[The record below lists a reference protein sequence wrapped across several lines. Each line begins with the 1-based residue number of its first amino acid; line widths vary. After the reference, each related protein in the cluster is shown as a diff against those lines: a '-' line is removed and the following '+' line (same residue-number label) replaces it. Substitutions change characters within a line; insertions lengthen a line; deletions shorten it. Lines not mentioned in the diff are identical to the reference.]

1 MTYLDG
7 LSSLPQFTA
16 YSRHALDALKSD
28 ALEKLQ
34 ALVHLAEPLGSFV
47 PAHDPSTS
55 FQRGSF
61 AIPKGTRAPLHWS
74 FNLTAPT
81 TLTNAMRV
89 IRACQVPKPILL
101 EGSPG
106 VGKTSLV
113 TALSN
118 ISGHELCRINLSDQT
133 DLIDLFGSDL
143 PVEGGSLGEFAWR
156 DAEFLKAMKEG
167 HWVLLDEMNL
177 APQAVLEGLNA
188 ILDHR
193 GMVYIPEL
201 NRSFSCH
208 PSFRIFAAQNPLC
221 QGGGRK
227 GLPKSFVNRFSKV
240 YIEELMPSDLY
251 TICQH
256 AFPAIE
262 ENALR
267 AMVSFNAQLNEQV
280 SVRHTFAHEGSPWE
294 FNLRDITRWGALLSC
309 SGILQQPQEYL
320 RSVYLHRFRSQQ
332 DRQSANSIFNQ
343 AFSTTCNK
351 LEDAPAWILS
361 ATHIQIGHFTSSRK
375 NMGTLSRP
383 RRILKSQLSILESL
397 GDCVAQSWLA
407 IVTGRKNCGKTDVV
421 RALAHFTGNQLQ
433 EISMNSATD
442 TMDILGS
449 FEQVDNLRRLCAL
462 IDELILNLE
471 LELRSITGSVKF
483 PELQSRGYALRHLCK
498 TFSGPNLQTLLN
510 STTTLISSIIDT
522 GSMFEE
528 KYRAAKDAIHALHA
542 SSGASQ
548 FEWVDGPLLKAMK
561 SGHWL
566 LMDGANLCSPSVLD
580 RLNSLCESEGFLVL
594 SERGLVDGRVQ
605 LIRPHPNFRLFMSV
619 DPQYGELSRAM
630 RNRGVEIAL
639 LTTPLSDDHS
649 ILLDHYRLPLSLKNL
664 TDPIVQGATFDAA
677 RRGLLQ
683 VDFSDLNISSTGR
696 SLDQDSALSSLVDQ
710 VPTLLLSS
718 TEKDEHPWIFFLCH
732 SLAPAYMQYLT
743 RYLASFDHTGTI
755 SPMLYKFLSNF
766 PNDDLR
772 TALEGFWQPYALHG
786 KVSSA
791 YLLTQVSNYGYIGCT
806 FLISSLPYYSQSIF
820 IGSGFQYM
828 MKALALNYRVQ
839 T

>member
-16 YSRHALDALKSD
+16 YSRHALEALKSD

-34 ALVHLAEPLGSFV
+34 ALVPLVEPLGSFV

-55 FQRGSF
+55 LQLGSF
-61 AIPKGTRAPLHWS
+61 AIPKGTRTPSHWS
-74 FNLTAPT
+74 FNFTAPT

-89 IRACQVPKPILL
+89 IRACQVSKPILL

-118 ISGHELCRINLSDQT
+118 ISGHQLCRINLSDQT

-143 PVEGGSLGEFAWR
+143 PVEGGGLGEFAWR
-156 DAEFLKAMKEG
+156 DAEFLKALQEG

-193 GMVYIPEL
+193 GTVYIPEL

-208 PSFRIFAAQNPLC
+208 PSFRIFAAQNPLS

-240 YIEELMPSDLY
+240 YIEELIPSDLY

-262 ENALR
+262 ESTLR
-267 AMVSFNAQLNEQV
+267 AMISFNLQLNEQIN
-280 SVRHTFAHEGSPWE
+280 VRHAFAHEGSPWE
-294 FNLRDITRWGALLSC
+294 FNLRDITRWSALLSR
-309 SGILQQPQEYL
+309 SGIFQQPQEYL
-320 RSVYLHRFRSQQ
+320 RSIYLHRFRSQY
-332 DRQSANSIFNQ
+332 DRRSASSIFNQ

-351 LEDAPAWILS
+351 LEDAPSWTLS
-361 ATHIQIGHFTSSRK
+361 ATHIQFGHFTISRK
-375 NMGTLSRP
+375 NMSALSRP
-383 RRILKSQLSILESL
+383 RRILKSQLSTLESL

-407 IVTGRKNCGKTDVV
+407 IVIGQKNCGKTDVV

-433 EISMNSATD
+433 EISMNSTTD

-449 FEQVDNLRRLCAL
+449 FEQVDNRRRLLAL
-462 IDELILNLE
+462 IDDLILHLE
-471 LELRSITGSVKF
+471 LDLRSITGSKKF
-483 PELQSRGYALRHLCK
+483 SELWSRSYTLRHLCEA
-498 TFSGPNLQTLLN
+498 FPGPKFGTLLEATI
-510 STTTLISSIIDT
+510 SLITSIIDA
-522 GSMFEE
+522 GSEFEE
-528 KYRAAKDAIHALHA
+528 QYRAVQDAIHTLHA
-542 SSGASQ
+542 SHGTSQ
-548 FEWVDGPLLKAMK
+548 FEWVDGPLIKAMK

-580 RLNSLCESEGFLVL
+580 RLNSLCESEGFVIL
-594 SERGLVDGRVQ
+594 SERGFVDGQVQ
-605 LIRPHPNFRLFMSV
+605 LIKPHPSFRLFMSV
-619 DPQYGELSRAM
+619 DPHYGELSRAM
-630 RNRGVEIAL
+630 RNRGVEIAI
-639 LTTPLSDDHS
+639 LTTPMSDDYS
-649 ILLDHYRLPLSLKNL
+649 ILLDYYRLPLSSKDLV
-664 TDPIVQGATFDAA
+664 DPIVQGATFDAA

-683 VDFSDLNISSTGR
+683 VGFSDLNISSTGR

-710 VPTLLLSS
+710 VPALLISS
-718 TEKDEHPWIFFLCH
+718 AEKDEHPWIFFLCR
-732 SLAPAYMQYLT
+732 SLTPAYMQYLT
-743 RYLASFDHTGTI
+743 RYLASCDSTGTI
-755 SPMLYKFLSNF
+755 SPSLYKFLSNF
-766 PNDDLR
+766 PNSDMR
-772 TALEGFWQPYALHG
+772 TAHEEFQQSYALHR
-786 KVSSA
+786 KVSGA
-791 YLLTQVSNYGYIGCT
+791 YLLTQVGEYRPNICT
-806 FLISSLPYYSQSIF
+806 F
-820 IGSGFQYM
+820 
-828 MKALALNYRVQ
+828 
-839 T
+839 

>member
-16 YSRHALDALKSD
+16 YSRHALEALKSD
-28 ALEKLQ
+28 ALTKLQ
-34 ALVHLAEPLGSFV
+34 ALVPLVEPLGSFV
-47 PAHDPSTS
+47 PVHDPATS
-55 FQRGSF
+55 LQLGSF
-61 AIPKGTRAPLHWS
+61 AIPKGTKTPSQWS
-74 FNLTAPT
+74 FNFTAPT

-89 IRACQVPKPILL
+89 IRACQVSKPILL

-106 VGKTSLV
+106 VGKTSLI

-143 PVEGGSLGEFAWR
+143 PVEGGGLGEFAWR
-156 DAEFLKAMKEG
+156 DAEFLKALQEG

-208 PSFRIFAAQNPLC
+208 PSFRIFAAQNPLS

-240 YIEELMPSDLY
+240 YIEELNPSDLY
-251 TICQH
+251 TICQY

-262 ENALR
+262 ESALR
-267 AMVSFNAQLNEQV
+267 AMVSFNIQLSEQIN
-280 SVRHTFAHEGSPWE
+280 VRHAFAQEGSPWE
-294 FNLRDITRWGALLSC
+294 FNLRDITRWGALLTS
-309 SGILQQPQEYL
+309 SGILQQPKEFL
-320 RSVYLHRFRSQQ
+320 RSIYLHRFRSQH

-343 AFSTTCNK
+343 AFSATCNRP
-351 LEDAPAWILS
+351 EDAPAWTLS
-361 ATHIQIGHFTSSRK
+361 ATHIQIGHTTISRK

-383 RRILKSQLSILESL
+383 QRILKSQLAILESL

-407 IVTGRKNCGKTDVV
+407 IVTGQRNCGKTDVV

-433 EISMNSATD
+433 EISMNSAID

-449 FEQVDNLRRLCAL
+449 FEQIDNRRRLFTLIDELLLHLEFDLRSTMGSKKFPEIWSRGHALRRLCEAFPSPNFRSL
-462 IDELILNLE
+462 LEATMTLVTSILDA
-471 LELRSITGSVKF
+471 GS
-483 PELQSRGYALRHLCK
+483 E
-498 TFSGPNLQTLLN
+498 
-510 STTTLISSIIDT
+510 
-522 GSMFEE
+522 FEE
-528 KYRAAKDAIHALHA
+528 KYSAVQDVVHALYS
-542 SSGASQ
+542 SSGVSQ
-548 FEWVDGPLLKAMK
+548 FEWVDGPLIRAMK

-594 SERGLVDGRVQ
+594 SERGFVDGQVQ
-605 LIRPHPNFRLFMSV
+605 LIKPHPNFRLFMSV

-630 RNRGVEIAL
+630 RNRGIEIAL
-639 LTTPLSDDHS
+639 LTTPLSDDLS
-649 ILLDHYRLPLSLKNL
+649 ILLDHYRLPLSLEL
-664 TDPIVQGATFDAA
+664 STDPIAQGATFDAV

-683 VDFSDLNISSTGR
+683 VGFSNTNIASTGR
-696 SLDQDSALSSLVDQ
+696 SLAQDSALSSLVDQ
-710 VPTLLLSS
+710 APSLIMSASL
-718 TEKDEHPWIFFLCH
+718 EKDDHPWIFFLSR
-732 SLAPAYMQYLT
+732 SLIPAYMQYLT
-743 RYLASFDHTGTI
+743 RYLASRNDMGII
-755 SPMLYKFLSNF
+755 SPIMYNFLSTF
-766 PNDDLR
+766 PNSDLR
-772 TALEGFWQPYALHG
+772 PALDGFWQEYALHRNFSG
-786 KVSSA
+786 D
-791 YLLTQVSNYGYIGCT
+791 LLTQVSELNICT
-806 FLISSLPYYSQSIF
+806 FLISFVSSQYIF
-820 IGSGFQYM
+820 IG
-828 MKALALNYRVQ
+828 KA
-839 T
+839 

>member
-16 YSRHALDALKSD
+16 YSRDALEALKLDALK
-28 ALEKLQ
+28 KLQ
-34 ALVHLAEPLGSFV
+34 ALAPLVEPLGSFV

-55 FQRGSF
+55 LQLGSF
-61 AIPKGTRAPLHWS
+61 AIPKGTRTPSHWS
-74 FNLTAPT
+74 FNFTAPT

-89 IRACQVPKPILL
+89 IRACQVSKPIML

-113 TALSN
+113 TALAN

-143 PVEGGSLGEFAWR
+143 PVEGGGLGEFAWR
-156 DAEFLKAMKEG
+156 DAEFLKALQEG

-208 PSFRIFAAQNPLC
+208 PSFRIFAAQNPLS

-240 YIEELMPSDLY
+240 YIEELVPSDLY

-262 ENALR
+262 ESVLR
-267 AMVSFNAQLNEQV
+267 AMVSFSIQLNEQV
-280 SVRHTFAHEGSPWE
+280 SLRHAFAQEGSPWE

-309 SGILQQPQEYL
+309 SGILQQPKEFL
-320 RSVYLHRFRSQQ
+320 RSVYLHRFRSQH
-332 DRQSANSIFNQ
+332 DRQSASFIFNQ
-343 AFSTTCNK
+343 AFSTTCNN
-351 LEDAPAWILS
+351 LEDAPAWTLS
-361 ATHIQIGHFTSSRK
+361 ATHIQIGHFIISRK

-383 RRILKSQLSILESL
+383 RRILKTQLSTLESL

-407 IVTGRKNCGKTDVV
+407 IVTGQRNCGKTDVV

-449 FEQVDNLRRLCAL
+449 FEQVDNWRRLLAL
-462 IDELILNLE
+462 IDELILHLE
-471 LELRSITGSVKF
+471 FDSRSILGSKKF
-483 PELQSRGYALRHLCK
+483 PELRSRGYALRQLCEA
-498 TFSGPNLQTLLN
+498 FPGPNFQTLLEA
-510 STTTLISSIIDT
+510 TMTLIASIIDA
-522 GSMFEE
+522 GSKFE
-528 KYRAAKDAIHALHA
+528 KQYRAVQDVIHTLYA
-542 SSGASQ
+542 SSGVSQ
-548 FEWVDGPLLKAMK
+548 FEWVDGPLIRAMK

-566 LMDGANLCSPSVLD
+566 LIDGANLCSPSVLD

-594 SERGLVDGRVQ
+594 SERGFVNGQVQ
-605 LIRPHPNFRLFMSV
+605 LIKPHPNFRLFMSV

-649 ILLDHYRLPLSLKNL
+649 ILLDHYRLPLSLEFSTN
-664 TDPIVQGATFDAA
+664 PIVQGATFDAA

-683 VDFSDLNISSTGR
+683 VGFSNTNISSTGR

-710 VPTLLLSS
+710 SPSLLVSALD
-718 TEKDEHPWIFFLCH
+718 KDEHPWIFFLSR
-732 SLAPAYMQYLT
+732 SLTPAYMQYLT
-743 RYLASFDHTGTI
+743 RYLASRDHTGTI
-755 SPMLYKFLSNF
+755 SSMMYKFLSTF
-766 PNDDLR
+766 PNSDLR
-772 TALEGFWQPYALHG
+772 TALAGFRQSYPLHK
-786 KVSSA
+786 KVSGA
-791 YLLTQVSNYGYIGCT
+791 YLLTQVSECRSNRCT
-806 FLISSLPYYSQSIF
+806 FLIPFSFFSL
-820 IGSGFQYM
+820 
-828 MKALALNYRVQ
+828 L
-839 T
+839 

>member
-7 LSSLPQFTA
+7 LSSLPQFAA
-16 YSRHALDALKSD
+16 YSRHALEALKSD

-34 ALVHLAEPLGSFV
+34 ALVPLVEPLGTFV

-55 FQRGSF
+55 LQLGSF
-61 AIPKGTRAPLHWS
+61 AIPKGTRTPSHWS
-74 FNLTAPT
+74 FNFTAPT

-89 IRACQVPKPILL
+89 IRACQVSKPILL

-118 ISGHELCRINLSDQT
+118 ISGHQLCRINLSDQT

-143 PVEGGSLGEFAWR
+143 PVEGGRLSEFAWR
-156 DAEFLKAMKEG
+156 DADFLKALQEG

-193 GMVYIPEL
+193 GTVYIPEL

-208 PSFRIFAAQNPLC
+208 PSFRLFAAQNPLR

-240 YIEELMPSDLY
+240 YIEELNPSDLY

-256 AFPAIE
+256 AFPIIE
-262 ENALR
+262 ESALR
-267 AMVSFNAQLNEQV
+267 AMISFNLQLNEQV
-280 SVRHTFAHEGSPWE
+280 NVRHAFAQEGLPWE

-309 SGILQQPQEYL
+309 SGILRQPQEYL
-320 RSVYLHRFRSQQ
+320 RSVYLHRFRSQH

-343 AFSTTCNK
+343 VFSTPCDK
-351 LEDAPAWILS
+351 LEDAPAWMLS
-361 ATHIQIGHFTSSRK
+361 ATHFQVGHFTVSRK
-375 NMGTLSRP
+375 NMGALSRP

-397 GDCVAQSWLA
+397 GDCVAHSWLA
-407 IVTGRKNCGKTDVV
+407 IVTGPGNCGKTNVV

-433 EISMNSATD
+433 EISMNTATD

-449 FEQVDNLRRLCAL
+449 FEQVDNRRRLLTL
-462 IDELILNLE
+462 IDELILHLE
-471 LELRSITGSVKF
+471 FDLRSITGMKKF
-483 PELQSRGYALRHLCK
+483 PELRSRSYTLRHLCEA
-498 TFSGPNLQTLLN
+498 FPGPKFRTLLEAAMA
-510 STTTLISSIIDT
+510 LITSIINT
-522 GSMFEE
+522 GSKFEE
-528 KYRAAKDAIHALHA
+528 QYRALQDAIHILHA
-542 SSGASQ
+542 SPASQ
-548 FEWVDGPLLKAMK
+548 FEWVDGPLIKAMK

-580 RLNSLCESEGFLVL
+580 RLNSLCESEGLLVL
-594 SERGLVDGRVQ
+594 SERGFVDGQVQ
-605 LIRPHPNFRLFMSV
+605 FIKPHPNFRLFMSV

-639 LTTPLSDDHS
+639 LTTALSDDHS
-649 ILLDHYRLPLSLKNL
+649 ILLDHYRLPLSLKYS
-664 TDPIVQGATFDAA
+664 TDLIVQGATFDAA
-677 RRGLLQ
+677 RRGLLY
-683 VDFSDLNISSTGR
+683 VGISNLNISSTGR

-710 VPTLLLSS
+710 VPTFLMSS
-718 TEKDEHPWIFFLCH
+718 VHKDDHPWIFFLSH
-732 SLAPAYMQYLT
+732 SLTPAYMQHLT
-743 RYLASFDHTGTI
+743 RYLACNHTGKI
-755 SPMLYKFLSNF
+755 SPTLYNFLSNF
-766 PNDDLR
+766 PNGDLR
-772 TALEGFWQPYALHG
+772 TALEGFRQSYAPQR
-786 KVSSA
+786 KVSA
-791 YLLTQVSNYGYIGCT
+791 LILICLHFLTSFY
-806 FLISSLPYYSQSIF
+806 FIF
-820 IGSGFQYM
+820 P
-828 MKALALNYRVQ
+828 
-839 T
+839 

>member
-1 MTYLDG
+1 MIYLDG

-16 YSRHALDALKSD
+16 YSRHALEALKSD

-34 ALVHLAEPLGSFV
+34 ALVPLAEPLGSFV

-55 FQRGSF
+55 FQLGSF
-61 AIPKGTRAPLHWS
+61 AIPKGTRTPSHWS

-89 IRACQVPKPILL
+89 IRACQVSKPILL

-156 DAEFLKAMKEG
+156 DAEFLKALQEG

-193 GMVYIPEL
+193 GTVYIPEL

-208 PSFRIFAAQNPLC
+208 PSFRIFAAQNPLS

-240 YIEELMPSDLY
+240 YIEELSPSDLY

-262 ENALR
+262 ESALR
-267 AMVSFNAQLNEQV
+267 AMVSFNVQLNEQV
-280 SVRHTFAHEGSPWE
+280 SVRHAFAHEGSPWE

-309 SGILQQPQEYL
+309 SGILQEPQEYL
-320 RSVYLHRFRSQQ
+320 RSVYLHRFRSLH
-332 DRQSANSIFNQ
+332 DRQSASFIFNQ
-343 AFSTTCNK
+343 AFSTTCSR
-351 LEDAPAWILS
+351 LENAPWALS
-361 ATHIQIGHFTSSRK
+361 ATHIQVGHFTSSRK
-375 NMGTLSRP
+375 NMGGLSRP

-407 IVTGRKNCGKTDVV
+407 IVTGQKNCGKTEVV
-421 RALAHFTGNQLQ
+421 RTLAHFTGNQLQ
-433 EISMNSATD
+433 EICMNSATD

-449 FEQVDNLRRLCAL
+449 FEQVDNRRRLSAL
-462 IDELILNLE
+462 IDELILHLE
-471 LELRSITGSVKF
+471 FELRSITGSKKF
-483 PELQSRGYALRHLCK
+483 PELRSRGYALRHLCE
-498 TFSGPNLQTLLN
+498 TISDPNLQTLLEAA
-510 STTTLISSIIDT
+510 TALISSIIDA
-522 GSMFEE
+522 GSTFEE
-528 KYRAAKDAIHALHA
+528 HYRAAQDVIHALHT
-542 SSGASQ
+542 SPGASQ
-548 FEWVDGPLLKAMK
+548 FEWVDGPLIKAMK

-594 SERGLVDGRVQ
+594 SERGFVDGRVQ
-605 LIRPHPNFRLFMSV
+605 LIKPHPNFRLFMSI

-630 RNRGVEIAL
+630 RNRGVEIAH

-649 ILLDHYRLPLSLKNL
+649 ILLDHYRLPLSLKNF
-664 TDPIVQGATFDAA
+664 TDPIMEGAIFDAA
-677 RRGLLQ
+677 RRGLIQ
-683 VDFSDLNISSTGR
+683 VDFSYLNISSTGR

-718 TEKDEHPWIFFLCH
+718 AEKDEHPWIFFLCR

-743 RYLASFDHTGTI
+743 RYLGSCDHTI
-755 SPMLYKFLSNF
+755 SPMLYKFLSDF
-766 PNDDLR
+766 PDHDLR
-772 TALEGFWQPYALHG
+772 AALEGVSQSYALHR
-786 KVSSA
+786 KISST
-791 YLLTQVSNYGYIGCT
+791 YLPTQVSEYRSNGCT
-806 FLISSLPYYSQSIF
+806 F
-820 IGSGFQYM
+820 
-828 MKALALNYRVQ
+828 
-839 T
+839 

>member
-7 LSSLPQFTA
+7 LTSLPQLST
-16 YSRHALDALKSD
+16 YTRHSLEALKSD

-34 ALVHLAEPLGSFV
+34 ALVPLAEPLGSFV

-55 FQRGSF
+55 FQLGSF
-61 AIPKGTRAPLHWS
+61 AIPKGTRTPSHWS
-74 FNLTAPT
+74 FNFTAPT

-89 IRACQVPKPILL
+89 IRACQVSKPILL

-156 DAEFLKAMKEG
+156 DAEFLKALQEG

-193 GMVYIPEL
+193 GTVYIPEL

-208 PSFRIFAAQNPLC
+208 PSFRIFAAQNPLN

-240 YIEELMPSDLY
+240 YIEELSPSDLY

-256 AFPAIE
+256 AFPDIE
-262 ENALR
+262 ESALR
-267 AMVSFNAQLNEQV
+267 AMVSFNVQLNEQV

-294 FNLRDITRWGALLSC
+294 FNLRDITRWGALLSRP
-309 SGILQQPQEYL
+309 SILQQPQEYL
-320 RSVYLHRFRSQQ
+320 RSVYLHRFRSQH
-332 DRQSANSIFNQ
+332 DRQSANSIYNQ
-343 AFSTTCNK
+343 AFSATCNR
-351 LEDAPAWILS
+351 LEDVPAWTLS
-361 ATHIQIGHFTSSRK
+361 ATHIQVGHFTSSRK
-375 NMGTLSRP
+375 NRGDLSRP

-407 IVTGRKNCGKTDVV
+407 IVTGQKNCGKTDVV
-421 RALAHFTGNQLQ
+421 RTLAHFTGNQLQ

-449 FEQVDNLRRLCAL
+449 FEQVDNRRRLSAL
-462 IDELILNLE
+462 IDELILHLE
-471 LELRSITGSVKF
+471 FELRSITGSKKI
-483 PELQSRGYALRHLCK
+483 PELRSRGYALRQLCE
-498 TFSGPNLQTLLN
+498 TNSDPNLQTSLEAA
-510 STTTLISSIIDT
+510 TALISSIIDA
-522 GSMFEE
+522 GSTFEE
-528 KYRAAKDAIHALHA
+528 QYRAAQDMIHALLHT
-542 SSGASQ
+542 SPGASQ
-548 FEWVDGPLLKAMK
+548 FEWVDGPLIKAMK

-580 RLNSLCESEGFLVL
+580 RLNSLCESDGFLVL
-594 SERGLVDGRVQ
+594 SEKGFVDGQVQ
-605 LIRPHPNFRLFMSV
+605 LIKPHPNFRLFMSV

-639 LTTPLSDDHS
+639 LATPLSDDHS
-649 ILLDHYRLPLSLKNL
+649 ILLDHYRLPLSLKNF
-664 TDPIVQGATFDAA
+664 TDPIMEGAIFDAA
-677 RRGLLQ
+677 RRGLFQ
-683 VDFSDLNISSTGR
+683 VDFSALNISSTGR

-710 VPTLLLSS
+710 VPALLLSS
-718 TEKDEHPWIFFLCH
+718 AEKDEHPWIFFLSR

-743 RYLASFDHTGTI
+743 RYLASCDHTGTI
-755 SPMLYKFLSNF
+755 SPMLYKFMSNF
-766 PNDDLR
+766 PDNDLK
-772 TALEGFWQPYALHG
+772 TALEGVWQSYALH
-786 KVSSA
+786 KRVSSA
-791 YLLTQVSNYGYIGCT
+791 YLPTQVGEYGSNDCI
-806 FLISSLPYYSQSIF
+806 FLISFFPHTIAK
-820 IGSGFQYM
+820 GFLQD
-828 MKALALNYRVQ
+828 RSFHP
-839 T
+839 